1 MKKKYISPVTTVIEM
16 RSQSQLLAGSL
27 KMSFQSSVP
36 ISDDD
41 DDFEQY

>member
-27 KMSFQSSVP
+27 KMSFQLGT
-36 ISDDD
+36 ISDED

>member
-27 KMSFQSSVP
+27 KMSFQSVS

-41 DDFEQY
+41 TDFEQY

>member
-27 KMSFQSSVP
+27 KMSFQSVP
-36 ISDDD
+36 ISDED

>member
-1 MKKKYISPVTTVIEM
+1 MKKKYISPIITVIEM

-27 KMSFQSSVP
+27 KMSFQSVP
-36 ISDDD
+36 ISDKN